1 MNKVNISIDGLDSWS
16 GKKTHSAGGIYFI
29 VQVSSV
35 IIQLFLVFMNLI
47 ACTVC
52 IKLRQEFCRN

>member
-1 MNKVNISIDGLDSWS
+1 MDLTVGQE
-16 GKKTHSAGGIYFI
+16 KKTHSAGGIYFI

-52 IKLRQEFCRN
+52 IKLRQEFCRNWMV

>member
-1 MNKVNISIDGLDSWS
+1 MDLTVGS
-16 GKKTHSAGGIYFI
+16 GKKTHSASGIYFI

-47 ACTVC
+47 ACTA
-52 IKLRQEFCRN
+52 

>member
-1 MNKVNISIDGLDSWS
+1 MDLTVGS
-16 GKKTHSAGGIYFI
+16 GKKTHSASGIYFI

-52 IKLRQEFCRN
+52 IKLRQ